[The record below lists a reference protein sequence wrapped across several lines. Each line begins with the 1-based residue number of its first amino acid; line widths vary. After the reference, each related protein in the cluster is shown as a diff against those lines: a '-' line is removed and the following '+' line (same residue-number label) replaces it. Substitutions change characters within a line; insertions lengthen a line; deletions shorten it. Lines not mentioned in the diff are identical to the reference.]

1 MHGLALR
8 SVLTLDRCKQSND
21 VYVTRIIV
29 IDLMHP
35 IRSDSYNNNLY
46 LFFGPS
52 SLASRVQFEEPK
64 FILIADPTMDHSQ
77 NILGE
82 NSCSSSYKS
91 NRSWDGISELFVDET
106 GKECWCTNTWV
117 LNYTISPFPF
127 SKLPQALSVSNKSS
141 FSNIKGMAFCPKAAQ
156 QRHHMFLR
164 LYQYSTAIQLP
175 SVFCF
180 RKVRP
185 VLQCFTI

>member
-21 VYVTRIIV
+21 VYCYQNYSYRP
-29 IDLMHP
+29 DASHP
-35 IRSDSYNNNLY
+35 IRFLQQSY

-64 FILIADPTMDHSQ
+64 FILMHGPTMDHSQ

-82 NSCSSSYKS
+82 NSCSYKS
-91 NRSWDGISELFVDET
+91 NRSWDGLSELFVDET
-106 GKECWCTNTWV
+106 GKEWWCTNTWV

-127 SKLPQALSVSNKSS
+127 CKLPQALSVSNKSS

-185 VLQCFTI
+185 VFQCFTI